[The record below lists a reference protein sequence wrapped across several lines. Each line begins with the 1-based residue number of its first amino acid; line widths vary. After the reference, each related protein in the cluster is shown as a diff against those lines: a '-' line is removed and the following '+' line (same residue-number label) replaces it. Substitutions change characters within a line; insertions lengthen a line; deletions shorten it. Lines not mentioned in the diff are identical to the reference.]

1 MRAMKRATIKQVA
14 SEAQVSTQTVS
25 RVINGRPDVSPE
37 TRIRVQQVIERLSYQ
52 PSAVARSLIGRRT
65 YTLGVVASGLQYFGP
80 SSTLTG
86 IEKQAADSGFSVLL
100 TLIHEPHTEE
110 IEPVLS
116 DMLSRQVEG
125 IIRRARRPLSLPGRR
140 RLERR
145 ERRAR
150 FRQAVRPIPRDGRG
164 ICFQRSDGPGA
175 AARSLD
181 RERPCAGRPGRSR
194 L

>member
-86 IEKQAADSGFSVLL
+86 IAFGGWS
-100 TLIHEPHTEE
+100 
-110 IEPVLS
+110 
-116 DMLSRQVEG
+116 
-125 IIRRARRPLSLPGRR
+125 IRRATPASGAISREKRLKKWRR
-140 RLERR
+140 RWKIDLIEAANP
-145 ERRAR
+145 EWEDL
-150 FRQAVRPIPRDGRG
+150 FPRVL
-164 ICFQRSDGPGA
+164 S
-175 AARSLD
+175 
-181 RERPCAGRPGRSR
+181 
-194 L
+194 